1 MATSLVKT
9 SSILQGFPK
18 SRSLLAGNAAYN
30 PGATFLIDS
39 VTVGAGGATTISF
52 SSIPST
58 YQHLQLRITAS
69 MSTNENIYLKLN
81 GNDGTKGHTL
91 QGNGTTAISEYYNNT
106 PIYSLQSATGRF
118 ASVTDILDYA
128 TTTKN
133 KTIRSLAGGDNNGS
147 GRMTL
152 ASGFYNN
159 TSAITSFTV
168 VGSSSGTFAEY
179 SKFSLYGYMGS

>member
-1 MATSLVKT
+1 VSP
-9 SSILQGFPK
+9 ILGIWASAQQAA
-18 SRSLLAGNAAYN
+18 LLANSYESISTVN
-30 PGATFLIDS
+30 
-39 VTVGAGGATTISF
+39 VGAGGSTSISF

-58 YQHLQLRITAS
+58 YKHLQLRVIGFMAS
-69 MSTNENIYLKLN
+69 NQNIYLKLN

-91 QGNGTTAISEYYNNT
+91 QGDGTSAISEYYNNS

-147 GRMTL
+147 GRITL
-152 ASGFYNN
+152 ASGFYDS

-168 VGSSSGTFAEY
+168 VGSGGGTFTQY
-179 SKFSLYGYMGS
+179 SQFALYGIRG